1 MVGTAKEW
9 DDFAH
14 KRNISSTDFCEG
26 GLYDEVQKPAHY
38 NAGKV
43 EAIEAI
49 EASMSPEE
57 FKGYLKGNALKYLW
71 RYAYKGKPTQ
81 DLDKA
86 EWYLAR
92 LRAVNTGFPEQ
103 VRHPPL

>member
-14 KRNISSTDFCEG
+14 KRNISSTDFMENDDVNNP
-26 GLYDEVQKPAHY
+26 LHY
-38 NAGKV
+38 RQNSV
-43 EAIEAI
+43 ECIEAI

-71 RYAYKGKPTQ
+71 RYAYKGKPIQ

-92 LRAVNTGFPEQ
+92 LRAVNTQFP
-103 VRHPPL
+103 